1 MKTTLPQFIAEIGEA
16 EISRRLNGTPIRTIQ
31 SWRRRERR
39 PRLAQ
44 AQELIDVSD
53 GRLDFQAI
61 YGPDSDS
68 ATAAGSR

>member
-1 MKTTLPQFIAEIGEA
+1 MKTTLPQFIAEMGDA

-44 AQELIDVSD
+44 AQELINLSD

-61 YGPDSDS
+61 YGPDSDCG
-68 ATAAGSR
+68 AARAR